1 MNILKKYITYQN
13 SLWMLVIMFTLLYS
27 SLCFYN
33 RLATDDFYFLW
44 AQKHIGIINCVS
56 NGYQNFSGRWTANTI
71 TCALLRLYNSNNF
84 LFVFNLAIFFLLQL
98 GIYLLFG
105 NIISL
110 AGIILKKSTT
120 LLLASIILIN
130 FFFTSFNLGESW
142 FWYTSVC
149 SYMLSL
155 IAAIF
160 LFANINNTKFTL
172 LNSLILIICSLFI
185 GGASESFAVITLLF
199 LFLALLISL
208 SKIQRIQALFQ
219 RSKKQKIILSILL
232 LSASFAI
239 TAIAPGNAIRLSV
252 LPHSTP
258 VHQLIMP
265 FKSWLKFLFLLLTN
279 RFSATL
285 LFSLPFL
292 FFGEKMKSEKTI
304 SVWEWIKEIKLVL
317 IAFTLLLFVMLLP
330 ATLVLSEFPPDRA
343 LLQAAFIISLF
354 CCWLFFY
361 AGKRISFSNSTIYK
375 LKLVTWIGAFAFLS
389 YVFTQQF
396 RTTKTYATAY
406 DNRISNIKSESEIN
420 NNQIILDSLPP
431 SGMLYNAEISAD
443 TAFHSNQHLR
453 QALEIINEVRVK

>member
-1 MNILKKYITYQN
+1 
-13 SLWMLVIMFTLLYS
+13 MLFRS
-27 SLCFYN
+27 
-33 RLATDDFYFLW
+33 
-44 AQKHIGIINCVS
+44 
-56 NGYQNFSGRWTANTI
+56 NTI
-71 TCALLRLYNSNNF
+71 TCALLRLYNGNNF
-84 LFVFNLAIFFLLQL
+84 LFVFNLAILSLLQL

-172 LNSLILIICSLFI
+172 LNSLVLIICSLFI

-265 FKSWLKFLFLLLTN
+265 FKSWLKFSFLLLTHH
-279 RFSATL
+279 FSTTL

-292 FFGEKMKSEKTI
+292 FFGEKMKSEKAI

-317 IAFTLLLFVMLLP
+317 MAFTLLWFVML
-330 ATLVLSEFPPDRA
+330 
-343 LLQAAFIISLF
+343 
-354 CCWLFFY
+354 W
-361 AGKRISFSNSTIYK
+361 
-375 LKLVTWIGAFAFLS
+375 GA
-389 YVFTQQF
+389 
-396 RTTKTYATAY
+396 
-406 DNRISNIKSESEIN
+406 
-420 NNQIILDSLPP
+420 
-431 SGMLYNAEISAD
+431 
-443 TAFHSNQHLR
+443 
-453 QALEIINEVRVK
+453 VREHT